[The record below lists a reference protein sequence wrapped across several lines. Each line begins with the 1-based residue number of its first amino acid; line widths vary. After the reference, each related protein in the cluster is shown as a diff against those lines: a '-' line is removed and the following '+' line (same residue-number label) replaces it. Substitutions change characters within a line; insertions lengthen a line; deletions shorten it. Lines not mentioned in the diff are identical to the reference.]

1 MQRIIIFITILSLGH
16 VARGQLVTDT
26 TTRKAE
32 ILLNQY
38 DNKVEFQADT
48 PPLIQ
53 ISGAPEAFYT
63 YFWEFGDGHFSFEE
77 KPEHVYN
84 DKGEYQ
90 VRLQVTN
97 NYDNGKPPPSRPKTL
112 KVGEVNEQPGPLSM
126 EGDFQGLAMLKTR
139 EPVPDEDMVV
149 VMRYKNDLG
158 YATNGKLYIYYNER
172 KFKANN
178 FEIAD
183 VRTHHNEKPAED
195 MLLSAHFNT
204 SSMFTSHAAW
214 ASAGMG
220 AGMSPFYPSPGD
232 SVRNH
237 VFITEEESEREF
249 RDKLIFK
256 FEDLAP
262 KEERNMFFTIKT
274 TPEMLKDT
282 SAIVKIR
289 GVFVPDERSESHQ
302 VRDLE
307 MEITTSHDPNKMA
320 VSDTRI
326 NYRLADKKR
335 LKYKVR
341 FQNNGEGPATT
352 IRLNV
357 DVPSIIDKSTLKLLD
372 TYPEC
377 PVCPDSDSLTVSYS
391 CIDTVFS
398 EKQISFIFNNI
409 YLPGSNQEGVHKYDS
424 TKGFVRYSVKLKDKA
439 PKINSA
445 SRTAIIF
452 DKNEPILTNYSKTHF
467 KPGLSL
473 GAMLGYNSVASLDN
487 SRNYFLGITASPYK
501 PHRGY
506 LQAELQVSKGTF
518 ESSRNYE
525 IRTQLEPGIDI
536 MELTQVDEQ
545 TDFEYMDITLV
556 PVSYRYNLNRFM
568 GVGGGVQISG
578 RLYEE
583 YEQTSD
589 YAYFLEFPQNRIEP
603 NQDKPAET
611 FVTSKKDRTTELN
624 PGVFAGV
631 NLGSARIGPSIGM
644 RYIWQVNE
652 PRNVWAFYL
661 QWKF

>member
-195 MLLSAHFNT
+195 MLLSAHFST

-220 AGMSPFYPSPGD
+220 AGMSPFYQSPGD

-262 KEERNMFFTIKT
+262 KEERNIFFTIKT

-473 GAMLGYNSVASLDN
+473 GAMLGYNSVTSLDN
-487 SRNYFLGITASPYK
+487 SRNYFLGITVSPYK

-644 RYIWQVNE
+644 RYIWQVKE

>member
-16 VARGQLVTDT
+16 MARGQLVTDT

-32 ILLNQY
+32 ILFNQY

-48 PPLIQ
+48 PPLVQ

-112 KVGEVNEQPGPLSM
+112 KVGEVNEQPGPFSM

-139 EPVPDEDMVV
+139 EPVPNEDMVV

-158 YATNGKLYIYYNER
+158 YASNGKLYIYYNER

-204 SSMFTSHAAW
+204 NALFASHAAW

-220 AGMSPFYPSPGD
+220 AGMFPFYPSPGD

-237 VFITEEESEREF
+237 VFITEEESEQEF

-262 KEERNMFFTIKT
+262 KEERNIFFTIKT

-352 IRLNV
+352 IRLDV

-473 GAMLGYNSVASLDN
+473 GAMLGYNSVNSLDN
-487 SRNYFLGITASPYK
+487 SRNYFIGITASPYK

-525 IRTQLEPGIDI
+525 IRTELEPGIDI
-536 MELTQVDEQ
+536 LELTQVDEQ

-556 PVSYRYNLNRFM
+556 PVSYRYNINRFM

-589 YAYFLEFPQNRIEP
+589 YEYFLEFPQNRIEP

-624 PGVFAGV
+624 PGVFAGI
-631 NLGSARIGPSIGM
+631 NLGSARIGPSVGM